1 MPNLNN
7 DQPLVSL
14 ETVQQIGCQIM
25 PDIALSAFLTR
36 ERIFNKL
43 GINVISG
50 EEFQSVRYAMR
61 TKGHTTRQKK
71 YGDTLTS
78 ELGKLEE
85 RKLVTHVAWNRYPL
99 NKMMFRELPRKI
111 GEQLMYPKSEK
122 IIKTILQAYTS
133 DLFDNL
139 FFGDPKNHELPE
151 GNVMKALGL
160 YTGFWTYIAKD
171 VQDGYIKPIQ
181 LSASI
186 ARPTGVND
194 TLAWDLLVEFLDQL
208 DPTLLGQ
215 DKLYILCSPQTAAAI
230 YTAYGHAHGDHKEM
244 GIAANGNYT
253 VAEYPH
259 IEIAF
264 DACVGLGSSIVATI
278 PDNFE
283 YGVDTLDPENSVSI
297 EKETSKDNENW
308 VIQPQSA
315 QGTRVFDVSPRAFA
329 MTADAMTFR
338 ALSGNYRNVNFSVLA
353 NNDEKGSVTVNDE
366 TPDPNKAYTPGQ
378 IVTLKAVAA
387 EGATFQNWSNGETE
401 EEINVVIGNSNESIV
416 ANFA

>member
-1 MPNLNN
+1 MPHLNN
-7 DQPLVSL
+7 NAPLVNL

-50 EEFQSVRYAMR
+50 EEFQSVRYALR

-99 NKMMFRELPRKI
+99 NKMMFRELPRKV
-111 GEQLMYPKSEK
+111 GEQLMYPNSEK
-122 IIKTILQAYTS
+122 ILKSILAAYTS

-181 LSASI
+181 LSAAIS
-186 ARPTGVND
+186 RPTGVND

-253 VAEYPH
+253 VAEYPQ

-264 DACVGLGSSIVATI
+264 DACVGVGSRLVATVA
-278 PDNFE
+278 DNLE

-297 EKETSKDNENW
+297 EKDTHRDNDDW

-338 ALSGNYRNVNFSVLA
+338 ALSGDYRAVNFSVSA
-353 NNDEKGSVTVNDE
+353 NNDEKGTVTINGE
-366 TPDPNKAYTPGQ
+366 EPDPNMTFTPGQ
-378 IVTLKAVAA
+378 IVTLVAEPK
-387 EGATFQNWSNGETE
+387 EGATFQKWSNGETE
-401 EEINVVIGNSNESIV
+401 PEINVVIGAANDAIV
-416 ANFA
+416 AIFA

>member
-50 EEFQSVRYAMR
+50 EEFQSVRYALR

-111 GEQLMYPKSEK
+111 GEQLVYPKSEK
-122 IIKTILQAYTS
+122 IIKTILQVYTS

-171 VQDGYIKPIQ
+171 VKDGYIKPIQ

-215 DKLYILCSPQTAAAI
+215 DKLFILCSPQTAAAI

-244 GIAANGNYT
+244 GIATNGNYT
-253 VAEYPH
+253 VAEYPQ

-264 DACVGLGSSIVATI
+264 DACVGVGSRLVATI
-278 PDNFE
+278 PDNLE
-283 YGVDTLDPENSVSI
+283 YGVDTLDPENSVTI

-338 ALSGNYRNVNFSVLA
+338 ALSGDYRGVNFSVSS
-353 NNDEKGSVTVNDE
+353 NNAEKGSVTINGE
-366 TPDPNKAYTPGQ
+366 EPDPNKEYTPGQ

-387 EGATFQNWSNGETE
+387 EGATFQKWSNDETD
-401 EEINVVIGNSNESIV
+401 EEINVVIGSANDAIV
-416 ANFA
+416 AIFA